1 MALKVTQEPLENCQ
15 LALTIEVGQ
24 NRIDR
29 ELRKAAR
36 KASREYNIPGFRRGK
51 APYQVIVQRVGIGTL
66 YQEFLDDLGQEV
78 FQQALEQEEIE
89 PYATAALEDVE
100 IDPVRYRVII
110 PMEPKV
116 DLGDYRS
123 LRVEEEKIEISDEAI
138 EKRLEQYH
146 EQHASWKDV
155 DRPSE
160 YGDTLTLNVH
170 SVLIPEDGAEDAEEE
185 TIVMSESEWEITLD
199 EESPQEIPSL
209 DDALLGLQTG
219 EKKESILSWPEEQQ
233 SIYAGRSARFEI
245 EVLKIRA
252 FENAELTDD
261 FAQMIGPEFE
271 TVDDLIASVRE
282 MLQKEGEARVEE
294 EYGQR
299 VIEEAVARATLDYPP
314 VVVEDQID
322 ALLNDFEQQIR
333 QAGLESLDAY
343 FESTGRNRDGF
354 REDQRETAT
363 RLAEQTLVISEVINA
378 ENIVATDEDVDEQIR
393 AMLGELNED
402 SSPEM
407 HNTAE
412 MFRQGSG
419 RPIIES
425 QILRAKAI
433 ERLIAFARGEEIP
446 EPTPTADLATAVEDE
461 GGEVDSNPAA
471 VAEEASTDLSDEDG
485 SNEDSSDDNGD
496 TESPVESEID
506 TSSDISDQT
515 EGDEEAAKA

>member
-1 MALKVTQEPLENCQ
+1 MALKVTREQLEDCQ

-24 NRIDR
+24 DRIDR

-36 KASREYNIPGFRRGK
+36 KAGREYNIPGFRRGK
-51 APYQVIVQRVGIGTL
+51 APYQVIVQRVGIGAL

-100 IDPVRYRVII
+100 IDPVRYRVIV

-123 LRVEEEKIEISDEAI
+123 LRVEEEEIEISDEAV
-138 EKRLEQYH
+138 EERLEQYR

-170 SVLIPEDGAEDAEEE
+170 SVLIPEDEAEDSSEDEAEE
-185 TIVMSESEWEITLD
+185 TIVMSESEWDITLD
-199 EESPQEIPSL
+199 EENPQPIPGL

-252 FENAELTDD
+252 FENAELTDEL
-261 FAQMIGPEFE
+261 AQMIGPEFE
-271 TVDDLIASVRE
+271 TVEDLVASVRE
-282 MLQKEGEARVEE
+282 TLQEEEEARAEA

-299 VIEEAVARATLDYPP
+299 VIEKAVAASTLVYPP
-314 VVVEDQID
+314 AVVEDQIN
-322 ALLNDFEQQIR
+322 AMLNEFEQQIR
-333 QAGLESLDAY
+333 QAGLESLDAF
-343 FESTGRNRDGF
+343 FESTGRDRDGF
-354 REDQRETAT
+354 REEQREAAT
-363 RLAEQTLVISEVINA
+363 QLAEQNLVISELINA
-378 ENIVATDEDVDEQIR
+378 EGIVATDEDVEEQIQ

-412 MFRQGSG
+412 MFRDGSG

-425 QILRAKAI
+425 QILRTKAI
-433 ERLIAFARGEEIP
+433 ERLIAIARGDELP
-446 EPTPTADLATAVEDE
+446 EPTPLSAIEETAEGESSEADAVVE
-461 GGEVDSNPAA
+461 GHA
-471 VAEEASTDLSDEDG
+471 
-485 SNEDSSDDNGD
+485 
-496 TESPVESEID
+496 
-506 TSSDISDQT
+506 
-515 EGDEEAAKA
+515 DEEIATNSSGWFRIRFTLLIHRQKSI